1 MDPLEAQLRR
11 QIEESGHFFWH
22 RLRWRFVASQL
33 PVHRA
38 IRLLDVGA
46 GAGLVGEYLER
57 YRPRAT
63 YRFIEPIQSLR
74 DHLERRF
81 GAEANAQDLP
91 SYEGMD
97 VVTLLDVL
105 EHQQDDGAFVT
116 DLLERMRPGAILVL
130 TVPALQGL
138 WSAWDVGLG
147 HHRRYTKSS
156 LQEVLSA
163 SPGRIEEISY
173 LFPELVPAAFLRRLH
188 RPVQR
193 VGPPVEEFHFP
204 RLPEWINSLFYA
216 VGSVTLLTRRLWP
229 FGTSLAALV
238 RRAGPDHSGRR

>member
-11 QIEESGHFFWH
+11 QIEESGRFFWH
-22 RLRWRFVASQL
+22 RLRWKFVARKL
-33 PVHRA
+33 PVHRP
-38 IRLLDVGA
+38 IHVLDVGA

-57 YRPRAT
+57 YRPTAT

-74 DHLERRF
+74 DHLEHRF

-91 SYEGMD
+91 SYEWMD
-97 VVTLLDVL
+97 VITLLDVL
-105 EHQQDDGAFVT
+105 EHQKDDGGFVT

-138 WSAWDVGLG
+138 WSSWDVGLG

-156 LQEVLSA
+156 LREVLSA
-163 SPGRIEEISY
+163 GPGRIEEISY

-188 RPVQR
+188 RPAQR
-193 VGPPVEEFHFP
+193 VGPTPVEEFQFP
-204 RLPEWINSLFYA
+204 RLPEWINGVLYA
-216 VGSVTLLTRRLWP
+216 VGSVTLSTRRLWP

-238 RRAGPDHSGRR
+238 RRAGPGSLR